1 MWLRRL
7 LGAVYDLSDLSA
19 DTPAAVDWDRL
30 PERCALQLHW
40 PPTAALIEQLERRS
54 FSTIVL
60 ARHPFDVL
68 VSILQFAQNEPRT
81 ARWLNGAGGTELP
94 LLGAD
99 PGSEA
104 FRAYATGPRARALL
118 GVTVEWWRSASL
130 DTRVRFE
137 RLTGSPREALSEIT
151 VALGGASPDQVDRA
165 IDEVTFDE
173 LQNETRNG
181 HFWRGQ
187 PGHWR
192 RLLTAE
198 IAASLERAHQD
209 ALGELGYDAAADE
222 TLTVEDAR
230 RNWRALIGDRRAVH
244 RIDPR
249 VTPAEVD
256 AHLLPNGTPVEFVDS
271 AYRLVLRREPD
282 PSGREEA
289 IERLSTGLLSPASLV
304 EELITSREARRIRA
318 LDDAVA
324 FAVWARAADE
334 RPRELRAAGDVDET
348 VIAVPWV
355 LARYRGEPDVL
366 DIGHA
371 FADPA
376 HVAALIRLGAERLR
390 GVDPVGTDLDGMES
404 IVGDVRSLPFADRSF
419 DVAFC
424 VDTLQHV
431 GRDNRAYGLA
441 AEADPEG
448 ELKALR
454 ELHRVLRRGGRA
466 LVTVPCGEEQD
477 LGMLVQHTPRA
488 WHVLFKTAGFAVF
501 EEERYELAADGWRS
515 TPTVEGARYGE
526 RGRTASAVLCVE
538 LRPGRARQFVR
549 RSVGSVRHIVPM
561 RARGIE
567 PPRASRPTGT

>member
-137 RLTGSPREALSEIT
+137 RLTASPREALAEIT
-151 VALGGASPDQVDRA
+151 VALGGAGPDQVDRA

-173 LQNETRNG
+173 LQNETGNG

-192 RLLTAE
+192 RLLPAE
-198 IAASLERAHQD
+198 IAALARARPPRC
-209 ALGELGYDAAADE
+209 
-222 TLTVEDAR
+222 AR
-230 RNWRALIGDRRAVH
+230 RTGLRRRCRRDVDRRGRSAQLAGPHRRPTRTPAHRSARDAGRGGCTPVAERDPRRVRRQRLPARAPPRARSVRTRAGDRAV
-244 RIDPR
+244 
-249 VTPAEVD
+249 
-256 AHLLPNGTPVEFVDS
+256 VE
-271 AYRLVLRREPD
+271 RRP
-282 PSGREEA
+282 
-289 IERLSTGLLSPASLV
+289 LTGLAGRGADHEPS
-304 EELITSREARRIRA
+304 EARRIRA

-324 FAVWARAADE
+324 FAAWARAADE
-334 RPRELRAAGDVDET
+334 RPCELRATADVDET
-348 VIAVPWV
+348 AIAVPWV
-355 LARYRGEPDVL
+355 LARYRGE
-366 DIGHA
+366 A
-371 FADPA
+371 
-376 HVAALIRLGAERLR
+376 
-390 GVDPVGTDLDGMES
+390 
-404 IVGDVRSLPFADRSF
+404 
-419 DVAFC
+419 
-424 VDTLQHV
+424 
-431 GRDNRAYGLA
+431 
-441 AEADPEG
+441 
-448 ELKALR
+448 
-454 ELHRVLRRGGRA
+454 
-466 LVTVPCGEEQD
+466 
-477 LGMLVQHTPRA
+477 
-488 WHVLFKTAGFAVF
+488 
-501 EEERYELAADGWRS
+501 
-515 TPTVEGARYGE
+515 
-526 RGRTASAVLCVE
+526 
-538 LRPGRARQFVR
+538 
-549 RSVGSVRHIVPM
+549 
-561 RARGIE
+561 
-567 PPRASRPTGT
+567 